1 MRHKDNLDNDA
12 VLSAAFTLAGEMEE
26 NTKAPE
32 EKIEFSAEHEA
43 KMQKLFAAEYK
54 RQRRKQLK
62 TYASRAAVIFVAAV
76 IVAGISI
83 GSVEAW
89 RVRVINFLQDRT
101 EKYTE
106 IKFTEEPVS
115 SYSVNG
121 ITLNYI
127 PEGYRL
133 VADYSKIGEYT
144 ILEFQDDKGNVMT
157 FKCKKIEANFTK
169 MFDTENAVVTEFEYR
184 SHKAMKSIKDDIQ
197 ILTWYNSVNIY
208 TLMCNLGEDELM
220 KIADNIDF

>member
-1 MRHKDNLDNDA
+1 MKYKDSLENDA

-26 NTKAPE
+26 NTEVPE
-32 EKIEFSAEHEA
+32 EKIEFSAEYEA

-89 RVRVINFLQDRT
+89 RVRVINFFQDRT

-127 PEGYRL
+127 PDGYRL
-133 VADYSKIGEYT
+133 VGDYSKIGKYT
-144 ILEFQDDKGNVMT
+144 SLEFQDDKGNVMT

-169 MFDTENAVVTEFEYR
+169 MFDTEDAVVTEFDYR
-184 SHKAMKSIKDDIQ
+184 GYKAIKSIKKEIQ
-197 ILTWYNSVNIY
+197 ILVWYSREEMY
-208 TLMCNLGEDELM
+208 TLMCNIGEDELI
-220 KIADNIDF
+220 KIANNINF

>member
-1 MRHKDNLDNDA
+1 MKYKDNLENDA
-12 VLSAAFTLAGEMEE
+12 ALAAAFTLAGELEE
-26 NTKAPE
+26 DIELPE
-32 EKIEFSAEHEA
+32 GEIEFSAEHEA

-54 RQRRKQLK
+54 RQRRKQLR

-76 IVAGISI
+76 LVAGVSI

-89 RVRVINFLQDRT
+89 RVRVINFFQDRT

-106 IKFTEEPVS
+106 IKFTESPVE

-121 ITLNYI
+121 ITFGYI

-133 VADYSKIGEYT
+133 VGDYSKLGEYT
-144 ILEFQDDKGNVMT
+144 SLEFQNNESSAIT
-157 FKCKKIEANFTK
+157 FKCKKVSPSYTK
-169 MFDTENAVVTEFEYR
+169 KLDTENAIVTEFEYR
-184 SHKAMKSIKDDIQ
+184 GCDAVKSIKAEVQ
-197 ILTWYNSVNIY
+197 MLVWYSSEKIY
-208 TLMCNLGEDELM
+208 TLMCDIGEEELM